1 MEKAIVPDC
10 KGTMAFPYRALLFT
24 TTQQPKNTP
33 PTMVSSPIQIRQI
46 TVK

>member
-33 PTMVSSPIQIRQI
+33 PPTMVSSPI
-46 TVK
+46 